1 MIKSSRRRRDRGHI
15 SSLVAATTDA
25 YGGVPEPALSEPAQQ
40 LIGVRSGGERG
51 HYCTT
56 TPRLEKI
63 RYINQL
69 LVNGQTFPRG
79 KGREVE
85 EGEEGEERVASRH
98 LIRRTKGGREINDDD
113 DDEDDRDD
121 DDDHDHDDGHDE
133 DEDEDKDKDDD
144 HDDDD
149 DDDDEKD
156 KDEEE
161 EDKGEDLLTC
171 LDTQSWSKLFK
182 HTCPRVT
189 ALTRAF
195 TAVLTSPITTNSSL
209 SPSRAVKVV
218 PISLIPW

>member
-1 MIKSSRRRRDRGHI
+1 M
-15 SSLVAATTDA
+15 LT
-25 YGGVPEPALSEPAQQ
+25 GVPEPALSEPAQQ

-79 KGREVE
+79 ERRED
-85 EGEEGEERVASRH
+85 EGGEGEERVASSRH
-98 LIRRTKGGREINDDD
+98 LIRRRRRKGGREINDHDH
-113 DDEDDRDD
+113 DEDNRDD
-121 DDDHDHDDGHDE
+121 DDDDDDDQHQHHHYDHDDDHDDHDE
-133 DEDEDKDKDDD
+133 DEDEDKDKNKDKDK
-144 HDDDD
+144 D
-149 DDDDEKD
+149 DDDDEED

-209 SPSRAVKVV
+209 R
-218 PISLIPW
+218 

>member
-1 MIKSSRRRRDRGHI
+1 M
-15 SSLVAATTDA
+15 LT
-25 YGGVPEPALSEPAQQ
+25 GVPEPALSEPAQQ

-79 KGREVE
+79 KGREDE

-113 DDEDDRDD
+113 DEDDRDD
-121 DDDHDHDDGHDE
+121 DDDDHDDHDDGHDE
-133 DEDEDKDKDDD
+133 DEDEDKD
-144 HDDDD
+144 
-149 DDDDEKD
+149 DDDEED

-182 HTCPRVT
+182 RTCPRVT

-209 SPSRAVKVV
+209 R
-218 PISLIPW
+218 

>member
-1 MIKSSRRRRDRGHI
+1 MRTGHRISSRLRTNRNKSNDAEPISSTVLVGCECFASRRRRDRGHT

-85 EGEEGEERVASRH
+85 EGEEGQE
-98 LIRRTKGGREINDDD
+98 
-113 DDEDDRDD
+113 
-121 DDDHDHDDGHDE
+121 
-133 DEDEDKDKDDD
+133 
-144 HDDDD
+144 
-149 DDDDEKD
+149 
-156 KDEEE
+156 
-161 EDKGEDLLTC
+161 
-171 LDTQSWSKLFK
+171 
-182 HTCPRVT
+182 
-189 ALTRAF
+189 
-195 TAVLTSPITTNSSL
+195 
-209 SPSRAVKVV
+209 
-218 PISLIPW
+218 